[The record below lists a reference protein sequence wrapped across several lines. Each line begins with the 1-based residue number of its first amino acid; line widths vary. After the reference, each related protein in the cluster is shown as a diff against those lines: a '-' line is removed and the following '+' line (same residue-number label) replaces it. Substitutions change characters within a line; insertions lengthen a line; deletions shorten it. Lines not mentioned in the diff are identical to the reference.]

1 MHYESII
8 IALLAAIP
16 VSAVP
21 PNINLDACSP
31 ALVVGD
37 GEISF
42 GSGTEAEALV
52 NTLVGASVGTEG
64 AAAAANGITRAGETS
79 PTISTSAE
87 ATSPSPS
94 ASSLPSGISGIGR
107 SISGIEPQT
116 DIADM
121 GVEKRDLAGFNAA
134 LHYATGAL
142 KMIPGVELGA
152 GEGVSGIRITIK
164 LDGAIA
170 KREDGALA
178 TVALLSRSYHL
189 GIIVCGSCDVN
200 L

>member
-8 IALLAAIP
+8 IALLAAIT

-121 GVEKRDLAGFNAA
+121 GVEKRDLAG
-134 LHYATGAL
+134 LT
-142 KMIPGVELGA
+142 
-152 GEGVSGIRITIK
+152 
-164 LDGAIA
+164 
-170 KREDGALA
+170 
-178 TVALLSRSYHL
+178 LLSTMRLVH
-189 GIIVCGSCDVN
+189 
-200 L
+200 